1 VTRLVGLGATL
12 NSTKGTI
19 SITTAITIKNNKIA
33 LSPVIRD
40 EDKIPL
46 ISLAVREEER
56 D

>member
-1 VTRLVGLGATL
+1 MLILGTSRWLA
-12 NSTKGTI
+12 
-19 SITTAITIKNNKIA
+19 NKIA

-46 ISLAVREEER
+46 ISLAVRDEER